1 MRSKLLIVVMLL
13 AVVFSSCKNT
23 GNGEL
28 IGVSSG
34 NSYTPVDPYGMAYIP
49 MGSFTRGVGDQ
60 DISGSNFYQPK
71 TITVSA
77 FYMDETEIT
86 NNEYRQFVYWV
97 RDSLAYRLL
106 GEQIDA
112 YLISEDQYGEP
123 IDPPFINWEEPINWY
138 GEEDTWQRWPM
149 KKVNASTPIYWLPRL
164 LHRSGRLPQQSKCGM
179 ICAIT
184 TSRYWLF
191 WRQRS
196 TLLSGNI

>member
-86 NNEYRQFVYWV
+86 NSASPLPDKETKP
-97 RDSLAYRLL
+97 SLLILATPKAPLL
-106 GEQIDA
+106 YMPFLNQDTFA
-112 YLISEDQYGEP
+112 LFLSPAKP
-123 IDPPFINWEEPINWY
+123 I
-138 GEEDTWQRWPM
+138 
-149 KKVNASTPIYWLPRL
+149 
-164 LHRSGRLPQQSKCGM
+164 
-179 ICAIT
+179 
-184 TSRYWLF
+184 
-191 WRQRS
+191 
-196 TLLSGNI
+196 